1 MSTVTN
7 LMLIA
12 LVVLAGFVLVFAD
25 RLVPLYTSGFDPAT
39 MARTIE
45 LTRIMVLSP
54 IFLALGAVAT
64 SVLNTQERFVAS
76 VMAPIVYNLAI
87 IGAALLLTPSL
98 GAVGLAVGVVAGS
111 LGHLLVQIPPL
122 QRLGFRYTPRID
134 ASDPAA
140 RRALTLMAPRA
151 IGLGASQITFVV
163 VTALATTVG
172 LGAVTAFTI
181 AFTLLQIPIGVI
193 GVPLGVVLFPSLSR
207 GAAVGDDV
215 AFIGLLNRALRLLVV
230 VMIPVA
236 ALAGILRLETVAL
249 LFRSFEPEAIRVTAD
264 IFLAFLIGA
273 PAHAMIAVLA
283 RAFYA
288 RQDTITPVLAAIGAV
303 VVNTTLAVILV
314 GPFGLPGLAIAI
326 AIAAYLEAGALT
338 FLLRRREGPLGLAA
352 VGSVAVRTLVATALA
367 TLVGVVTRLLAEP
380 ALVPDPT
387 SVRGTGLIGLVVV
400 MVDRVVRLCGDL
412 RDVRARLADRRT
424 ALYRRDHGR
433 RPPPTP
439 PGVTAPIDADA
450 WDALVEASDPG
461 SYLQLTGWA
470 RVKAVNGWSAI
481 RLLASERVGA
491 QVLVRRPRP
500 LPWGFAYAP
509 RGPLG
514 GDWTLDDISA
524 LTTTVHDELPRVA
537 AARLAPPDRPRG
549 RGRRGARSRRR
560 CPARPGGRGL
570 AAGPADPAQLDQGHR
585 PPARRGGAVGRP
597 AQEMAP
603 VRQQGQVRRRDG
615 DRRRG

>member
-1 MSTVTN
+1 
-7 LMLIA
+7 
-12 LVVLAGFVLVFAD
+12 
-25 RLVPLYTSGFDPAT
+25 
-39 MARTIE
+39 
-45 LTRIMVLSP
+45 
-54 IFLALGAVAT
+54 
-64 SVLNTQERFVAS
+64 
-76 VMAPIVYNLAI
+76 
-87 IGAALLLTPSL
+87 
-98 GAVGLAVGVVAGS
+98 
-111 LGHLLVQIPPL
+111 
-122 QRLGFRYTPRID
+122 
-134 ASDPAA
+134 
-140 RRALTLMAPRA
+140 MAPRA

-230 VMIPVA
+230 VMIPIA

-338 FLLRRREGPLGLAA
+338 LLLRRREGPLGLAA

-400 MVDRVVRLCGDL
+400 MVVVSFAFAAIFATSALAL
-412 RDVRARLADRRT
+412 RIAELRSIV
-424 ALYRRDHGR
+424 GIM
-433 RPPPTP
+433 
-439 PGVTAPIDADA
+439 V
-450 WDALVEASDPG
+450 DAL
-461 SYLQLTGWA
+461 
-470 RVKAVNGWSAI
+470 
-481 RLLASERVGA
+481 
-491 QVLVRRPRP
+491 RRPRP
-500 LPWGFAYAP
+500 A
-509 RGPLG
+509 
-514 GDWTLDDISA
+514 
-524 LTTTVHDELPRVA
+524 
-537 AARLAPPDRPRG
+537 
-549 RGRRGARSRRR
+549 
-560 CPARPGGRGL
+560 
-570 AAGPADPAQLDQGHR
+570 
-585 PPARRGGAVGRP
+585 
-597 AQEMAP
+597 
-603 VRQQGQVRRRDG
+603 
-615 DRRRG
+615 